1 MIQQQRAGVAVVGF
15 GAMGTRM
22 ALRLVEH
29 GYDVLAVD
37 PSDDARTRAEE
48 LGIPGHRDLS
58 TVSRRE
64 HIVVLVATGEQLQDT
79 VRAGTAERDATGE
92 TWVLCSTVGP
102 QAARDA
108 TAMLLDAGASVL
120 DAPVTGGV
128 TGAQN
133 GTLRFLL
140 AGASTTIERSTAML
154 SVLGTLCPVGARPGD
169 GQSTKL
175 VNQLCSSVHLAVAAE
190 AVALAMRLGLDPTVT
205 VDVLSG
211 GSGASPLF
219 DDRGPRM
226 TQLDGEVEVLTRLA
240 ILAKDNGLVEREA
253 HAYGAHVPL
262 LKAAK
267 QQYQLAAEL
276 GLMDSDDSQIIRTYL
291 DAPRIQE
298 PIR

>member
-1 MIQQQRAGVAVVGF
+1 MIEQQIATVAVVGF

-22 ALRLVEH
+22 GVRLVQH
-29 GYDVLAVD
+29 GYGVVAVD
-37 PSDDARTRAEE
+37 PSDSARRRAEE
-48 LGIPGHRDLS
+48 LGISGHRDLS
-58 TVSRRE
+58 TVSSRDYV
-64 HIVVLVATGEQLQDT
+64 IALVATGDQLRDT
-79 VRAGTAERDATGE
+79 VRAGTVGRDAAGE

-102 QAARDA
+102 HAAREA
-108 TAMLLDAGASVL
+108 SAALLGAGAFVL

-128 TGAQN
+128 VGAQN

-140 AGASTTIERSTAML
+140 AGASESIARSTDML
-154 SVLGTLCPVGARPGD
+154 AVLGTLCPVGDNPGD

-226 TQLDGEVEVLTRLA
+226 TQLDGDVEVLTRLA

-253 HAYGAHVPL
+253 LAYGAHVPL
-262 LKAAK
+262 LRAAK

-276 GLMDSDDSQIIRTYL
+276 GLLDSDDSQIIRTYL
-291 DAPRIQE
+291 DAPRIKE